1 MTLFN
6 LLIKTLLFF
15 RSVSSF
21 SQEKTMIAKLEN
33 VGKTVLLNNVMSKK
47 GYGEARR
54 GTLFMNSQ

>member
-1 MTLFN
+1 
-6 LLIKTLLFF
+6 
-15 RSVSSF
+15 
-21 SQEKTMIAKLEN
+21 MIAKLEN